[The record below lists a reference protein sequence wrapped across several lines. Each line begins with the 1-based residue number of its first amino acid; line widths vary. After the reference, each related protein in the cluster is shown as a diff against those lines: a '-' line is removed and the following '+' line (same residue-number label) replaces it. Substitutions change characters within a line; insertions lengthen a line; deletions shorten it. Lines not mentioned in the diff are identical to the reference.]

1 MGSLAKDFPFKKI
14 KMHILVEVGG
24 VDDIAAEW
32 CTCEVAV
39 ATFAT

>member
-14 KMHILVEVGG
+14 KMHILGYTYEA
-24 VDDIAAEW
+24 DLAEW
-32 CTCEVAV
+32 CTYEVAV